1 MSTAA
6 PAKPQSMFAVFR
18 KRNFTLLWLGQL
30 VSEFGNGLTS
40 VTASILVYRETGS
53 AASVGL
59 MLMATALPSLFFG
72 LIAGVFVDRYD
83 RKRILIA
90 SDLLRGLLIFL
101 IPVLLPYGI
110 IWLYVLVMLSSAIT
124 QFFSPAQASI
134 IPEVATDEELAA
146 ANSLLVATTTGALG
160 LGFAAAG
167 LISSAFSPEIAFYV
181 DALTFVLSA
190 CTFTLLRIRPL
201 EVTEDTSVAVVVEN
215 LKGGLR
221 FLWNSPAVRSVW
233 LVFIPVYVVFGL
245 HNSLILP
252 FSDRALGANEFQ
264 YGLMEGIAMVGFVAG
279 ALLMARLAD
288 RLREGQWIV
297 LSLAGMG
304 LLTVVYS
311 QLRSVNT
318 AIALGVLMAFL
329 NVPSFVGRQLIIQ
342 RYTTREVRGRVN
354 SAFFFTRDAFFMV
367 GMGLAGLADV
377 IDIRVLMAIEGALT
391 MGLGL
396 LAQFLPGLGQ
406 PVAQWRRALGLLR
419 GISEAPGLS
428 VGRSATMA
436 DLERYA
442 TSVPALAALGQSE
455 QQRLIPQ
462 MTYAEAASG
471 TLVVREG
478 DVSDAAYF
486 ILEGHAVA
494 GRSRD
499 GRKEVLALLCKGDFF
514 GEIAALTGV
523 PRTADVIADEQ
534 SILLRVPAA
543 TLKEMAKKPEL
554 NSIFSAKIAER
565 LARTNL
571 TDRPRASG
579 FDHDALRDLRT
590 LQPAEATT

>member
-6 PAKPQSMFAVFR
+6 AAKQQSMFAVFR

-59 MLMATALPSLFFG
+59 MLMATALPSLLFG
-72 LIAGVFVDRYD
+72 LIAGVFVDRFD

-110 IWLYVLVMLSSAIT
+110 IWLYVLVMLSSAVT
-124 QFFSPAQASI
+124 QFFSPAQASL

-167 LISSAFSPEIAFYV
+167 LISSAFSPEVAFYI
-181 DALTFVLSA
+181 DALTFLLSA
-190 CTFTLLRIRPL
+190 CTFTFLRIRPL
-201 EVTEDTSVAVVVEN
+201 DVTEDTSVAVVIEN
-215 LKGGLR
+215 LKGGLH
-221 FLWNSPAVRSVW
+221 FLWDSPAVRSAW
-233 LVFIPVYVVFGL
+233 LVFIPVYMLFGL
-245 HNSLILP
+245 HNSLLLP
-252 FSDRALGANEFQ
+252 FSDRALGATEFQ
-264 YGLMEGIAMVGFVAG
+264 YGLIEGVAMVGFVAG
-279 ALLMARLAD
+279 ALLMARFAD

-297 LSLAGMG
+297 LSLGGMG
-304 LLTVVYS
+304 LLTVIYS
-311 QLRSVNT
+311 QLQSINV
-318 AIALGVLMAFL
+318 AIALGVLMAFM
-329 NVPSFVGRQLIIQ
+329 NVPSFVGKQLIVQ

-377 IDIRVLMAIEGALT
+377 VDIRVLMAIEGILT
-391 MGLGL
+391 VGLGVF
-396 LAQFLPGLGQ
+396 AQFLPGLGQ
-406 PVAQWRRALGLLR
+406 PAAQWRRALGLLR

-436 DLERYA
+436 DLDRYA
-442 TSVPALAALGQSE
+442 TSVPALAALNQVE
-455 QQRLIPQ
+455 QQRLVPQ

-471 TLVVREG
+471 AVVVREG

-494 GRSRD
+494 GRCRD
-499 GRKEVLALLCKGDFF
+499 GREEVLGLLSKGDFF

-543 TLKEMAKKPEL
+543 TLQEMAKKPEL
-554 NSIFSAKIAER
+554 NSVFSAKIAER
-565 LARTNL
+565 LARTKL
-571 TDRPRASG
+571 TDRPRSSG
-579 FDHDALRDLRT
+579 FDQEALRDLRT
-590 LQPAEATT
+590 LQPAEAT

>member
-6 PAKPQSMFAVFR
+6 ATKQQSMFAVFR

-59 MLMATALPSLFFG
+59 MLMATALPSLLFG

-83 RKRILIA
+83 RKRIMIA
-90 SDLLRGLLIFL
+90 SDLLRGLLILL

-110 IWLYVLVMLSSAIT
+110 AWLYILVMLSSAVT
-124 QFFSPAQASI
+124 QFFSPAHASV
-134 IPEVATDEELAA
+134 IPEVASDEELAA

-167 LISSAFSPEIAFYV
+167 LISSTFSPEIAFYI
-181 DALTFVLSA
+181 DGLTFLLSA

-201 EVTEDTSVAVVVEN
+201 EVTEDTSVAIVVEN

-221 FLWNSPAVRSVW
+221 FLWDSPAVRSVW
-233 LVFIPVYVVFGL
+233 LVFIPVYMLFGL
-245 HNSLILP
+245 HNSLLLP
-252 FSDRALGANEFQ
+252 FSDRALGATEFQ
-264 YGLMEGIAMVGFVAG
+264 YGLIEGVAMVGFVAG
-279 ALLMARLAD
+279 ALLMARFAD

-297 LSLAGMG
+297 VSLGGMG
-304 LLTVVYS
+304 LLTVIYS
-311 QLRSVNT
+311 QLQSINV
-318 AIALGVLMAFL
+318 AIALGVLMAFM
-329 NVPSFVGRQLIIQ
+329 NVPSFVGKQLIVQ
-342 RYTTREVRGRVN
+342 RYTTRAVRGRVN

-377 IDIRVLMAIEGALT
+377 VDIRVLMLIEGALT
-391 MGLGL
+391 VGVGL

-406 PVAQWRRALGLLR
+406 PAAQWRRALGLLR

-442 TSVPALAALGQSE
+442 TSVPALAALSQVE
-455 QQRLIPQ
+455 QQRLVPH
-462 MTYAEAASG
+462 MTYAEAAPG
-471 TLVVREG
+471 AVVVREG

-494 GRSRD
+494 GRTRS
-499 GRKEVLALLCKGDFF
+499 GREDVLGLLSKGDFF

-523 PRTADVIADEQ
+523 PRTADVMVDEQ
-534 SILLRVPAA
+534 SVLLRVPAP
-543 TLKEMAKKPEL
+543 TLQEMARKPEL
-554 NSIFSAKIAER
+554 NSVFTAKIAER
-565 LARTNL
+565 LARTNIIDL
-571 TDRPRASG
+571 PRASG
-579 FDHDALRDLRT
+579 FDQEALRDLRT
-590 LQPAEATT
+590 LQPAEAT

>member
-6 PAKPQSMFAVFR
+6 VKPQSMFAVFR

-59 MLMATALPSLFFG
+59 MLMATALPSLLFG
-72 LIAGVFVDRYD
+72 LIAGVFVDRFD
-83 RKRILIA
+83 RKRILIV
-90 SDLLRGLLIFL
+90 SDLLRGLIILL
-101 IPVLLPYGI
+101 IPIMLPYGI
-110 IWLYVLVMLSSAIT
+110 AWLYILVMLSSAIT
-124 QFFSPAQASI
+124 QFFSPAQASV
-134 IPEVATDEELAA
+134 IPDVATDEELAS

-167 LISSAFSPEIAFYV
+167 LISSTFSPEVAFYV
-181 DALTFVLSA
+181 DALTFFLSA
-190 CTFTLLRIRPL
+190 STFTLLRIRPL
-201 EVTEDTSVAVVVEN
+201 EVTDDTSVGVVVEN
-215 LKGGLR
+215 LKAGMR
-221 FLWNSPAVRSVW
+221 FLWDSPAVRSTW
-233 LVFIPVYVVFGL
+233 LVYIPVYILFGL

-252 FSDRALGANEFQ
+252 FSDRALGATEFQ

-279 ALLMARLAD
+279 ALLMARFAD

-304 LLTVVYS
+304 ILTVIYS
-311 QLRSVNT
+311 QLQSVNM
-318 AIALGVLMAFL
+318 AIALGILMAFL

-391 MGLGL
+391 LGLGV

-406 PVAQWRRALGLLR
+406 PAAQWRRALGLLR

-442 TSVPALAALGQSE
+442 TSVPALAALSPTE
-455 QQRLIPQ
+455 QQRLVPH
-462 MTYAEAASG
+462 MTYAEATSG
-471 TLVVREG
+471 TVVVREG

-494 GRSRD
+494 GRNRGGSQ
-499 GRKEVLALLCKGDFF
+499 EVLGLLNKGDFF

-523 PRTADVIADEQ
+523 PRTADVVADEQ
-534 SILLRVPAA
+534 SVLLRVPAP
-543 TLKEMAKKPEL
+543 TLQEMAKKPEL
-554 NSIFSAKIAER
+554 SSVFSAKISER
-565 LARTNL
+565 LARTNI
-571 TDRPRASG
+571 TDLPRSSG
-579 FDHDALRDLRT
+579 FDQDALRDLRT
-590 LQPAEATT
+590 LQAAEAT

>member
-6 PAKPQSMFAVFR
+6 AAKQQSMFAVFR

-40 VTASILVYRETGS
+40 ITASILVYRETGS

-59 MLMATALPSLFFG
+59 MLMATALPSLLFG
-72 LIAGVFVDRYD
+72 LIAGVFVDRFD
-83 RKRILIA
+83 RKRILIV

-110 IWLYVLVMLSSAIT
+110 IWLYVLVMLSSAVT
-124 QFFSPAQASI
+124 QFFSPAQASL
-134 IPEVATDEELAA
+134 IPDVATDEELAA

-167 LISSAFSPEIAFYV
+167 LISSAFSPEVAFYL
-181 DALTFVLSA
+181 DALTFLLSA
-190 CTFTLLRIRPL
+190 GMFTMFKIRPL
-201 EVTEDTSVAVVVEN
+201 EVTEDTSVAIVVEN
-215 LKGGLR
+215 LKEGLH
-221 FLWNSPAVRSVW
+221 FLWDSPAVRSVW
-233 LVFIPVYVVFGL
+233 LVFIPVYAVFGL
-245 HNSLILP
+245 HNSLLLP
-252 FSDRALGANEFQ
+252 FSDRALGATEFQ
-264 YGLMEGIAMVGFVAG
+264 YGLIEGVAMVGFVAG

-304 LLTVVYS
+304 LLTVIYS
-311 QLRSVNT
+311 QLQSINV

-367 GMGLAGLADV
+367 GMGLAGLADL
-377 IDIRVLMAIEGALT
+377 IDIRVLMAIEGILT
-391 MGLGL
+391 VGLGL

-406 PVAQWRRALGLLR
+406 PVAQWRRALDLLR
-419 GISEAPGLS
+419 GKSEAPGLS

-442 TSVPALAALGQSE
+442 TSVPALAALSQVE
-455 QQRLIPQ
+455 QQQLVPQ
-462 MTYAEAASG
+462 MTYAEAAPG
-471 TLVVREG
+471 AVVVREG

-494 GRSRD
+494 GRTRN
-499 GRKEVLALLCKGDFF
+499 GRVEVLSLLSKGDFF

-523 PRTADVIADEQ
+523 PRTADVMADEQ
-534 SILLRVPAA
+534 SVLLRVPAA

-554 NSIFSAKIAER
+554 NSVFSAKIAER
-565 LARTNL
+565 LARTNI
-571 TDRPRASG
+571 TDIPRAAG
-579 FDHDALRDLRT
+579 FDQEALRDLRT
-590 LQPAEATT
+590 LQPAEAN